1 MIDLSGKTILISGGL
16 GFIGSNFIEY
26 IFFKYSDLTVIN
38 IDKMGVGARKLN
50 LPIYTRSGLAT
61 GDIKSYVQLNNNNK
75 YYEIIEDI
83 ATMHDKY
90 QVDWVFNSS
99 KIQKIDYVFHF
110 AAESHVDRSI
120 NSPYGFI
127 HNNVMGTTGLLEF
140 LRQYQPQARIIEIN
154 TDEIYGHLGKYDLPF
169 TENSPIAPRSPYS
182 ASKASATL
190 IAQSFHET
198 YGMDILTTRCCNNY
212 GKHQHDEKFIP
223 TVIRSLVEGKKIP
236 VYGTGENV
244 REWIHVEDHNKAILR
259 LAEIGDSGGVYNVGS
274 GVEKTNLEIIRTIL
288 DIFHG
293 HGKNIEDYVE
303 FVEDR
308 KGHDFRYAI
317 KSVKWVNDL
326 KQRSFEDGMK
336 ETVEFYK
343 EKYER

>member
-1 MIDLSGKTILISGGL
+1 MVNLNYKTVLVTGGC

-26 IFFKYSDLTVIN
+26 IFEKYNNLTVIN
-38 IDKMGVGARKLN
+38 IDKMGVGSREISPNESLW
-50 LPIYTRSGLAT
+50 
-61 GDIKSYVQLNNNNK
+61 GDGESIFIKGDGSEYRLIKDDICNINGDYDNNYIFQRLLKNFK
-75 YYEIIEDI
+75 
-83 ATMHDKY
+83 
-90 QVDWVFNSS
+90 FN
-99 KIQKIDYVFHF
+99 YVFHF

-127 HNNVMGTTGLLEF
+127 HNNVMGITGLLEF
-140 LRQYQPQARIIEIN
+140 LRQYQPQAQIINIS
-154 TDEIYGHLGKYDLPF
+154 TDEVYGHLGKYDIPF

-182 ASKASATL
+182 ASKASADL
-190 IAQSFHET
+190 IAQAYHET

-259 LAEIGDSGGVYNVGS
+259 LAEIGDAGSVYNVGS

-288 DIFHG
+288 DIYHG

-317 KSVKWVNDL
+317 KSVKWTNDL
-326 KQRSFEDGMK
+326 KQRSFLEGMK

-343 EKYER
+343 QKYEKRLV

>member
-1 MIDLSGKTILISGGL
+1 MIDLNNKKILCTGGC

-26 IFFKYSDLTVIN
+26 VLSHYCSLNIIN
-38 IDKMGVGARKLN
+38 IDKMGVGSRELNPIVKNNNSLLN
-50 LPIYTRSGLAT
+50 LKENIKQIYSIYYSKPI
-61 GDIKSYVQLNNNNK
+61 
-75 YYEIIEDI
+75 
-83 ATMHDKY
+83 
-90 QVDWVFNSS
+90 
-99 KIQKIDYVFHF
+99 KIDYVFHF

-120 NSPYGFI
+120 AGAYDFVD
-127 HNNVMGTTGLLEF
+127 NNVLGITRLLEWVKEW
-140 LRQYQPQARIIEIN
+140 QPQAKIINIS
-154 TDEIYGHLGKYDLPF
+154 TDEVYGHLGKYDLPF
-169 TENSPIAPRSPYS
+169 TENSPLHPRSPYS
-182 ASKASATL
+182 ASKASADL

-288 DIFHG
+288 DIYHG
-293 HGKNIEDYVE
+293 HGKNIDDYVE

-317 KSVKWVNDL
+317 KSVKWANDL
-326 KQRSFEDGMK
+326 KQRSFMEAMR
-336 ETVEFYK
+336 ETVDFYK
-343 EKYER
+343 NKYGK

>member
-1 MIDLSGKTILISGGL
+1 MVDLTGCNIICTGGC

-26 IFFKYSDLTVIN
+26 IFNNYDNVSIVN
-38 IDKMGVGARKLN
+38 IDKMGVGSRD
-50 LPIYTRSGLAT
+50 IYNFQRGSYEDGCKYPRCNSGNEYRL
-61 GDIKSYVQLNNNNK
+61 IV
-75 YYEIIEDI
+75 EDI

-90 QVDWVFNSS
+90 KVSWVFHSLTT
-99 KIQKIDYVFHF
+99 QKIDYVFHF

-127 HNNVMGTTGLLEF
+127 HNNVMGTTGLLEV
-140 LRQYQPQARIIEIN
+140 LLQYQPQAKIINIS
-154 TDEIYGHLGKYDLPF
+154 TDEVYGHLGKYDLPF
-169 TENSPIAPRSPYS
+169 TENSPLHPRSPYS
-182 ASKASATL
+182 ASKASADL
-190 IAQSFHET
+190 IANAYHET

-259 LAEIGDSGGVYNVGS
+259 LAEIGDSGSVYNVGS
-274 GVEKTNLEIIRTIL
+274 GVEKTNLEIIQTIL
-288 DIFHG
+288 DIYHG
-293 HGKNIEDYVE
+293 HGKNIDDYVE

-317 KSVKWVNDL
+317 KSVEWTNDL

-343 EKYER
+343 QKYE